1 MTALLKVQD
10 LHVGYASR
18 TGKRVPAL
26 EGVSFEVEP
35 GETLGMLGESGCGK
49 STLAAA
55 LLRLLPGNAA
65 VEKGS
70 VWFEGRDLMKADG
83 TELRKIRGRRM
94 AMVFQEPS
102 LTLHPA
108 IRVGKQVSD
117 VLGAHENLNRSA
129 LREKTQEVLAEVFP
143 EERQRIAD
151 SYPHQLSGGQQ
162 QRVLIAQAIACGP
175 SLIVA
180 DEPTAALD
188 ATTQKEILELFR
200 KLREERKLAMIF
212 VTHNPWLL
220 LGFADRVL
228 VLYAGKAAEIGP
240 TEKVLGAPLH
250 PYTKALLESIPRHP
264 KHGPQEKATKNRLP
278 VITGEAPN
286 LGEWAGGCRFEPRCT
301 VRMEMCVKREPAEVA
316 AESKHE
322 VSCFKYGG

>member
-1 MTALLKVQD
+1 M
-10 LHVGYASR
+10 
-18 TGKRVPAL
+18 PAL
-26 EGVSFEVEP
+26 AGVSFEVEP
-35 GETLGMLGESGCGK
+35 GKTLGMLGESGCGK

-70 VWFEGRDLMKADG
+70 VWFEGCDLLKADG

-102 LTLHPA
+102 LALHPA

-117 VLGAHENLNRSA
+117 VLAAHENLSRSA
-129 LREKTQEVLAEVFP
+129 LCEKTQEVLAEVFP
-143 EERQRIAD
+143 EERHRIAN

-188 ATTQKEILELFR
+188 ATTQKEILTLFR

-212 VTHNPWLL
+212 ITHNPWLL
-220 LGFADRVL
+220 SSFADRLL
-228 VLYAGKAAEIGP
+228 VLYAGKTAESGP
-240 TEKVLGAPLH
+240 TEEVLSRPLH
-250 PYTKALLESIPRHP
+250 PYTKALLESIPSHE

-278 VITGEAPN
+278 VIAGEAPN
-286 LGEWAGGCRFEPRCT
+286 LGALAGGCRFEPRCA
-301 VRMEMCVKREPAEVA
+301 VRMDMCVEREPTEVA
-316 AESKHE
+316 PESKHE

>member
-1 MTALLKVQD
+1 MTALLRVQN
-10 LHVGYASR
+10 LHVEYSSR
-18 TGKRVPAL
+18 TGKKVPAL
-26 EGVSFEVEP
+26 AGVSFEVAL

-49 STLAAA
+49 STLASA
-55 LLRLLPGNAA
+55 LLRLLPGNGR

-70 VWFEGRDLMKADG
+70 VWFEGRELLPADR

-94 AMVFQEPS
+94 AVVFQEPS
-102 LTLHPA
+102 MALHPA

-117 VLGAHENLNRSA
+117 VIAAHENLSRSA

-143 EERQRIAD
+143 EDRERIAE
-151 SYPHQLSGGQQ
+151 SYAHQLSGGQQ

-212 VTHNPWLL
+212 ITHNPWLL
-220 LGFADRVL
+220 SGFADRVL
-228 VLYAGKAAEIGP
+228 VLYAGKTAEIGP
-240 TEKVLGAPLH
+240 TEKVLRTPLH
-250 PYTKALLESIPRHP
+250 PYTRALLESIPRAG
-264 KHGPQEKATKNRLP
+264 KQGTEEKATKNRLP
-278 VITGEAPN
+278 VIAGEAPY
-286 LGEWAGGCRFEPRCT
+286 LGALAGGCRFEPRCA
-301 VRMEMCVKREPAEVA
+301 VRMEMCVRREPAEVT